1 MKKKFQTSALILIFA
16 SFLLSGRVNAQEYI
30 YEAGGFVGTSSYMG
44 DANKET
50 LFKNPGIAIG
60 GMFRKNIDFRWAWK
74 GDLALGKVSGNTQSS
89 GNVFPHGEQASFNRS
104 FVELGGQIEF
114 NFFNYS
120 DKYGYLGTRR
130 FTPYIF
136 TGLGA
141 TLATG
146 SNTNICMNIP
156 LGMGV
161 KYKLKNRL
169 NLGFEF
175 SMRKLFGDSF
185 DAMNKDGF
193 SLNNPYGIESSTFK
207 NKDWYSMT
215 MITLTWDFGIRIDR
229 SCHK

>member
-1 MKKKFQTSALILIFA
+1 MRKKFQTSALILIFA
-16 SFLLSGRVNAQEYI
+16 SFLLSGSAKAQEYI
-30 YEAGGFVGTSSYMG
+30 YEVGGFVGTSSYMG
-44 DANKET
+44 DANKQA
-50 LFKNPGIAIG
+50 LFKSPGIAIG
-60 GMFRKNIDFRWAWK
+60 GIFRKNINFRWAWK
-74 GDLALGKVSGNTQSS
+74 GNLALGNVSGDTQSS
-89 GNVFPHGEQASFNRS
+89 GNVFPNGAQASFSRA
-104 FVELGGQIEF
+104 FVELGGQVEF
-114 NFFNYS
+114 NFFSYS
-120 DKYGYLGTRR
+120 DKYSYLGTQR

-141 TLATG
+141 TIATG
-146 SNTNICMNIP
+146 SNTNTCMNIP

-185 DAMNKDGF
+185 DVMNKDGF
-193 SLNNPYGIESSTFK
+193 SLDNPYGIESSTFK

-215 MITLTWDFGIRIDR
+215 MVTLTWDFGIRIDR